1 MCVMKF
7 TLLLSI
13 AISLAGFALF
23 GRDAATKASPRF
35 KARVAC
41 FNGKLDSGSSCSGI
55 NFEPNGALHTT
66 GKMTCGF
73 PGQVSEIEWSF
84 IQQHGAKDVY
94 RFTRRFPS
102 DTTPDTTSKTVE
114 FSDRRVIV
122 FEDQFQTVVME
133 PPKK

>member
-1 MCVMKF
+1 MKF
-7 TLLLSI
+7 TLLLSTTV
-13 AISLAGFALF
+13 SLVGFALF
-23 GRDAATKASPRF
+23 AADEPTKVLPRF

-41 FNGKLDSGSSCSGI
+41 FNGALDSGSLCSGS
-55 NFEPNGALHTT
+55 NFQPNGALHAT

-84 IQQHGAKDVY
+84 IQQHGTKDVY
-94 RFTRRFPS
+94 RFTRRFRS

-122 FEDQFQTVVME
+122 FEDKFQTVVME